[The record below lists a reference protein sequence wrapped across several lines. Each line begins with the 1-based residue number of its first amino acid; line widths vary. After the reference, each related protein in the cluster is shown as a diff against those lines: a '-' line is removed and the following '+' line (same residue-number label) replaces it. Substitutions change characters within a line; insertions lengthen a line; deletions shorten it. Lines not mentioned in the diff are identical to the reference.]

1 MTLQAGEALPCGFM
15 RRAADVSW
23 LSRTSVEDKA
33 LAKNVQLTDEE
44 LDLIQ
49 RLAKAENP
57 DATYDPYAP
66 TVEWFTGKGR
76 EMATPLTSA
85 PEPKR
90 RFIPSKWEH
99 KKACYIVVFQHN

>member
-1 MTLQAGEALPCGFM
+1 M
-15 RRAADVSW
+15 
-23 LSRTSVEDKA
+23 EDKA